1 MPIST
6 EWFYGSKDHKKTG
19 ELLKAST
26 PTLELIDNLLERK
39 IKDSL
44 VVNGSDYET
53 PSWAYKQAHLN
64 GRTEALKELQRLVRS
79 AL

>member
-6 EWFYGSKDHKKTG
+6 EWYLGSKDHKKTSD
-19 ELLKAST
+19 LLTAST
-26 PTLELIDNLLERK
+26 PTLQLIDLLLERK

-44 VVNGSDYET
+44 TVNGSDYEI

-64 GRTEALKELQRLVRS
+64 GRVEALKELQRLIRS